1 MSSKLYIGADMSSEE
16 RGQWVYLVAIV
27 LTYGA
32 YVAIVLGQVAQTP
45 VADVDYIP
53 VMLLAI
59 GIGIA
64 LAIVGRIVIEIAGQI
79 ADPSD
84 RHDTGV
90 RDREIGRFGEYFAG
104 TILGIGMVV
113 PFVLTLAEFE
123 YFWIANAMYLVF
135 VLSALVGAAVK
146 LVAYRRGI

>member
-1 MSSKLYIGADMSSEE
+1 MSSEE

-32 YVAIVLGQVAQTP
+32 YVVVVLGQAAQTP

-53 VMLLAI
+53 AMLGAI

-64 LAIVGRIVIEIAGQI
+64 LAIVGRIVVEIAGQI

-84 RHDTGV
+84 RHDSDV
-90 RDREIGRFGEYFAG
+90 RDRDIGRFGEYFAG

-135 VLSALVGAAVK
+135 VLSALVGATVK
-146 LVAYRRGI
+146 LIAYRRGI

>member
-1 MSSKLYIGADMSSEE
+1 MSSEE

-32 YVAIVLGQVAQTP
+32 YVAIVLGQVVQTP

-64 LAIVGRIVIEIAGQI
+64 LSIVGRIVVEIAGQI

-84 RHDTGV
+84 RHDTDV

-146 LVAYRRGI
+146 LIAYRRGI

>member
-1 MSSKLYIGADMSSEE
+1 MSSEE

-32 YVAIVLGQVAQTP
+32 YVAIVLGQAAQTP

-53 VMLLAI
+53 VMLGAI
-59 GIGIA
+59 IIGIA
-64 LAIVGRIVIEIAGQI
+64 LAIVGRIVVEIAGQI

-84 RHDTGV
+84 RHETDV
-90 RDREIGRFGEYFAG
+90 RDRDIGRFGEYFAG

-123 YFWIANAMYLVF
+123 YFWIANAMYFVF
-135 VLSALVGAAVK
+135 VLSALVGAGIK
-146 LVAYRRGI
+146 LIAYRRGI

>member
-1 MSSKLYIGADMSSEE
+1 MSSEE

-32 YVAIVLGQVAQTP
+32 YVAIVLGQAAQTP

-53 VMLLAI
+53 VMLGAI

-64 LAIVGRIVIEIAGQI
+64 LAIVGRIVVEIAGQI
-79 ADPSD
+79 AEPSD
-84 RHDTGV
+84 SHDPDV
-90 RDREIGRFGEYFAG
+90 RDRDIGRFGEYFAG

-146 LVAYRRGI
+146 LIAYRRGI

>member
-1 MSSKLYIGADMSSEE
+1 MSSEE

-32 YVAIVLGQVAQTP
+32 YVAIVLGQAAQTP

-53 VMLLAI
+53 VMLWAI
-59 GIGIA
+59 GLGIA
-64 LAIVGRIVIEIAGQI
+64 LAIVGRIVVEIAGQI
-79 ADPSD
+79 REPSD
-84 RHDTGV
+84 RHETDV
-90 RDREIGRFGEYFAG
+90 RDRDIGRFGEYFAG

-146 LVAYRRGI
+146 LIAYRRGI

>member
-1 MSSKLYIGADMSSEE
+1 MGY
-16 RGQWVYLVAIV
+16 VVAIV

-32 YVAIVLGQVAQTP
+32 YVVVVLRQAAQIP
-45 VADVDYIP
+45 IADVDYVP
-53 VMLLAI
+53 LMLGAI

-64 LAIVGRIVIEIAGQI
+64 LAIVGRIVVEIAGQI

-84 RHDTGV
+84 RHDADV
-90 RDREIGRFGEYFAG
+90 RDRDIGRFGEYFAG

-123 YFWIANAMYLVF
+123 YFWIANAMYLAF
-135 VLSALVGAAVK
+135 VLSALVGATVK
-146 LVAYRRGI
+146 LIAYRRGI